1 MIWGCWEISRT
12 VLWRIIALSSAQ
24 CDVELA
30 RKQPHC
36 IRKFS
41 AKGPW
46 VVAWAAR
53 VWHPDCFA
61 RVCMCRA
68 TLRHAGLGLDSGKTC
83 GLGGIFSCGCFFG
96 QSSLLSMC
104 FSQHVASFS
113 LAVKML
119 VLLLVAT
126 DVVKS
131 EQCYTPARRS
141 LLRRATVLTDDV
153 LIYGMQTKV
162 SEALSS
168 RSLSLRLPHNVS
180 LPLGSSSYQGRSGWS
195 VVCLPKAIQHIWLQ
209 LEIYAVGFFWPE
221 MEIDCKI

>member
-1 MIWGCWEISRT
+1 MEGLVGWE
-12 VLWRIIALSSAQ
+12 A
-24 CDVELA
+24 
-30 RKQPHC
+30 
-36 IRKFS
+36 FS
-41 AKGPW
+41 H
-46 VVAWAAR
+46 VA
-53 VWHPDCFA
+53 VFSVSPLF
-61 RVCMCRA
+61 CRCV
-68 TLRHAGLGLDSGKTC
+68 S
-83 GLGGIFSCGCFFG
+83 
-96 QSSLLSMC
+96 LSMY
-104 FSQHVASFS
+104 ASFS

-162 SEALSS
+162 SEALSG